1 MVRQCETKESFAIAR
16 PSTPRYL
23 VGLDLGTTHTVVA
36 YADLKAAVVPR
47 APHSSPTRGAGGL
60 EGQEVEGHAIR
71 LFAIEQLISPGAV
84 AVRSLLPSVRYHPAD
99 GELATADV
107 RLPWSF
113 TDPGEVA
120 DVVLGE
126 LARERG
132 SRTPGRLVASAKSWL
147 SHSGVDRTAPILP
160 WGAAADIAKVS
171 PVAASASMLAHVRA
185 AWNHQF
191 PRQPLERQE
200 LVLTVPASFD
210 EAARALTVEAAR
222 LAGLPQL
229 RLLEEPKAA
238 CHDWLH
244 RHRADVTAALGAAR
258 LLLVCDVGGGTTD
271 LTLIQIAPG
280 EAGPELTRIGVGDH
294 LMLGGDNMDLTL
306 ARVVESRLSGGRLN
320 AGELSQLLQQCRSAK
335 ERLLAAD
342 APERVTVT
350 VLGGGARLIGG
361 ARSAELSRDE
371 VRALLVDG
379 FLPQVEPDERPQGRR
394 AAVVEFGLPY
404 AADPAISRH
413 LAAFLARHGEACRR
427 ALGERAIMG
436 RPPMPDAV
444 LLNGGV
450 FHGAALVER
459 LLAVLA
465 RWRGEP
471 AVLLD
476 NPEPDL
482 AVARGAVAYGLAQRG
497 HGLRIGGGSARGY
510 FLVVEGGRDRK
521 QGVCLLPRGAEE
533 GREVRL
539 ERIFSLRLGAPVQF
553 HLMSSTGDAVYPPGA
568 VVALEA
574 EDFVPLPPIATVI
587 ESEAA
592 DETPVQ
598 LVTQLTEVGTLE
610 VDCVAVDAPARR
622 WRLAFQLRG
631 GDAATLARLHPRFPE
646 AAARLE
652 RFYGSRAEVEPK
664 EIKTLR
670 ADLERLLGQRE
681 SWETP
686 LLRELFGILWAGA
699 RRRRR
704 STDHERLWLSLAGFC
719 LRPGFGYPLDDWR
732 VRQLW
737 TLYEQ
742 GVRFGQDVQNWA
754 EWWTLWRRVAG
765 GLDAAAQWRLSDELL
780 RNLRPPTG
788 KAAKDKQPGI
798 EDMARL
804 AAVLERL
811 PAARKV
817 ELGELLLG
825 RLARRG
831 ESPQLWWAVGRLGTR
846 VPLYGSAHDIVPAA
860 TATVW
865 LDRVLDL
872 DWKSVAPAAFAAT
885 LLARLSGDRE
895 RDLQEGPR
903 ARAIQRL
910 RAAKAPASWLRMVA
924 EVVELDEA
932 DAGRVFGEALPPGL
946 RLVG

>member
-1 MVRQCETKESFAIAR
+1 MGI
-16 PSTPRYL
+16 
-23 VGLDLGTTHTVVA
+23 DLGTTHTVVA
-36 YADLKAAVVPR
+36 YADLKAAAASPKS
-47 APHSSPTRGAGGL
+47 APAKGAKDDGGQGDQSL
-60 EGQEVEGHAIR
+60 PIH
-71 LFAIEQLISPGAV
+71 LFAIEQLIAPGAV
-84 AVRSLLPSVRYHPAD
+84 AARPLLPSMRYHPAD
-99 GELATADV
+99 GELAAADLQ
-107 RLPWSF
+107 LPWSF
-113 TDPGEVA
+113 ADPGEVTN
-120 DVVLGE
+120 VILGE

-147 SHSGVDRTAPILP
+147 SHAGVDRAAPILP

-171 PVAASASMLAHVRA
+171 PVAASASTLAHVRA
-185 AWNHQF
+185 AWNHRF

-222 LAGLPQL
+222 LAGLLQL
-229 RLLEEPKAA
+229 RLLEEPQAA
-238 CHDWLH
+238 CYDWLH
-244 RHRADVTAALGAAR
+244 RHHADVTAALGDAR

-280 EAGPELTRIGVGDH
+280 ATGPELTRIGVGDH
-294 LMLGGDNMDLTL
+294 LMLGGDNMDLAL
-306 ARVVESRLSGGRLN
+306 ARVAESRLGGGRLN

-335 ERLLAAD
+335 ERLLAMD

-371 VRALLVDG
+371 VRTLLVDG
-379 FLPQVEPDERPQGRR
+379 FLPWVEPGARPQGRR
-394 AAVVEFGLPY
+394 AAVIEFGLPY

-413 LAAFLARHGEACRR
+413 LAAFLARHADAARG
-427 ALGERAIMG
+427 ALGDRAPVE
-436 RPPMPDAV
+436 RPPLPDAV

-459 LLAVLA
+459 LLALLA
-465 RWRGEP
+465 DWRGEP
-471 AVLLD
+471 TALLD

-482 AVARGAVAYGLAQRG
+482 AVARGAVAYGLARRG
-497 HGLRIGGGSARGY
+497 QGLRIGGGSARSY
-510 FLVVEGGRDRK
+510 FLMVEGRRDRK

-539 ERIFSLRLGAPVQF
+539 DRTFSLRLGAPVQF
-553 HLMSSTGDAVYPPGA
+553 HLMSSTGDAVHPPGA
-568 VVALEA
+568 VVALDV
-574 EDFVPLPPIATVI
+574 EDFMPLPPVATVI
-587 ESEAA
+587 ESETAG
-592 DETPVQ
+592 ETPVQ

-631 GDAATLARLHPRFPE
+631 GDAATLGRLHPRFPE

-670 ADLERLLGQRE
+670 VDLERLLGKRE

-704 STDHERLWLSLAGFC
+704 SADHERLWLSLAGFC

-737 TLYEQ
+737 SLYEQ
-742 GVRFGQDVQNWA
+742 GVRFQDAQNWA

-765 GLDAAAQWRLSDELL
+765 GLEAVAQMRLSHELL
-780 RNLRPPTG
+780 RDLRPPTG
-788 KAAKDKQPGI
+788 KAAKDKQPAI

-817 ELGELLLG
+817 ELGELLLA
-825 RLARRG
+825 RLARKG

-846 VPLYGSAHDIVPAA
+846 VPLYGSAHDVVPAP
-860 TATVW
+860 TAAAW
-865 LDRVLDL
+865 LEQVLAL
-872 DWKSVAPAAFAAT
+872 DWKNVVPAAFAAT

-895 RDLQEGPR
+895 RDLEPEMR
-903 ARAIQRL
+903 TRVIQRL
-910 RAAKAPASWLRMVA
+910 RAVKVSASWLRMVA

>member
-1 MVRQCETKESFAIAR
+1 
-16 PSTPRYL
+16 
-23 VGLDLGTTHTVVA
+23 VGIDLGTTHTVVA
-36 YADLKAAVVPR
+36 YADLKAVA
-47 APHSSPTRGAGGL
+47 APPPSAPAKEAGGGERWGVKSSPI
-60 EGQEVEGHAIR
+60 H
-71 LFAIEQLISPGAV
+71 LFPIEQLIALGAV
-84 AVRSLLPSVRYHPAD
+84 APRPLLSSMRYHPAE
-99 GELATADV
+99 GELAAADFQ
-107 RLPWSF
+107 LPWPF
-113 TDPGEVA
+113 ADPGKVA
-120 DVVLGE
+120 DVILGE

-171 PVAASASMLAHVRA
+171 PVAASASTLAHVRA

-191 PRQPLERQE
+191 PRQLLERQE

-229 RLLEEPKAA
+229 RLLEEPQAA
-238 CHDWLH
+238 CYDWLH
-244 RHRADVTAALGAAR
+244 RHRADVTAALGEAR

-280 EAGPELTRIGVGDH
+280 ATGPELTRIGVGDH
-294 LMLGGDNMDLTL
+294 LMLGGDNMDLAL

-335 ERLLAAD
+335 ERLLAVE

-379 FLPQVEPDERPQGRR
+379 FLPQVEPGERPQGRR

-413 LAAFLARHGEACRR
+413 LAAFLARHTETGRQ
-427 ALGERAIMG
+427 ALGERASPD
-436 RPPMPDAV
+436 RPPMPDVV

-450 FHGAALVER
+450 FHGAALAER
-459 LLAVLA
+459 LLAMLA
-465 RWRGEP
+465 DWRGAP
-471 AVLLD
+471 PLRLD

-482 AVARGAVAYGLAQRG
+482 AVAFGAVAYGLARRG
-497 HGLRIGGGSARGY
+497 QGLKIGGGSARSY
-510 FLVVEGGRDRK
+510 VLRVDGGEKQK
-521 QGVCLLPRGAEE
+521 QGVCLLPRGVEE

-539 ERIFSLRLGAPVQF
+539 ERTFALRLGAPVQF
-553 HLMSSTGDAVYPPGA
+553 HLLSSTGDAVYPPGA
-568 VVALEA
+568 VVALESG
-574 EDFVPLPPIATVI
+574 DFTPLPPIATVI
-587 ESEAA
+587 ENATGA
-592 DETPVQ
+592 GETLVQ
-598 LVTQLTEVGTLE
+598 LIAQLTEVGTLE
-610 VDCVAVDAPARR
+610 VDCVAADDPARR

-631 GDAATLARLHPRFPE
+631 DDAAAQTRLHPRFPE

-652 RFYGSRAEVEPK
+652 RFYGARATEVDAK
-664 EIKTLR
+664 EIKSLR
-670 ADLERLLGQRE
+670 NDLERWLGRRDN
-681 SWETP
+681 WETP
-686 LLRELFGILWAGA
+686 LLRELFGVLWAGA

-704 STDHERLWLSLAGFC
+704 SADHERLWFSLTGYC
-719 LRPGFGYPLDDWR
+719 LRPGFGDPLDDWR
-732 VRQLW
+732 VGQLW

-742 GVRFGQDVQNWA
+742 GVQHGRDTQVWA

-765 GLDAAAQWRLSDELL
+765 GLDAAAQARLGDDLL
-780 RNLRPPTG
+780 RDLRPLTG
-788 KAAKDKQPGI
+788 KAAKDKQPAV

-804 AAVLERL
+804 AALLERL
-811 PAARKV
+811 PAVRKT
-817 ELGELLLG
+817 EMGELLLA
-825 RLARRG
+825 RLARKG

-846 VPLYGSAHDIVPAA
+846 VPLYGSAHDVVPGSTA
-860 TATVW
+860 TAW
-865 LDRVLDL
+865 LEQVLAL
-872 DWKSVAPAAFAAT
+872 DWKGVAPAAFAAT

-895 RDLQEGPR
+895 RDLDAETR
-903 ARAIQRL
+903 IRVIQRL
-910 RAAKAPASWLRMVA
+910 RAAKAPASWVRMVA
-924 EVVELDEA
+924 EVVELDEG
-932 DAGRVFGEALPPGL
+932 DAGRVFGETLPPGL
-946 RLVG
+946 KLVG